1 MPCPLKI
8 YFTNKVN
15 TICGGVQL
23 LVTGSQ
29 GLFTRVPGV
38 RIPCPRV
45 PVPESQGPKSQ
56 GPRVS
61 GLGSQVLILDHA
73 MVDVS
78 EFSLQQIPFSAKSSM
93 YWRQSRRFLSRTP
106 LKTGV
111 KPKKQPL
118 QLSFKKRCS
127 KKFCKFYRKTPVLKS
142 LFNRV
147 AGQETQTQ
155 MFSCGTY
162 EIFKNLRTAASET
175 CCFTWSVL
183 FNKFRFGSN

>member
-1 MPCPLKI
+1 MSG
-8 YFTNKVN
+8 FH
-15 TICGGVQL
+15 VQ
-23 LVTGSQ
+23 GSQ
-29 GLFTRVPGV
+29 FQSPRVLSLRVPGS
-38 RIPCPRV
+38 RV
-45 PVPESQGPKSQ
+45 A

-61 GLGSQVLILDHA
+61 SLRVLSLRVPGLRVPGLGSQVLILDHA

-118 QLSFKKRCS
+118 QLSYKKRCS

-155 MFSCGTY
+155 MFSCGAY